1 MEQRDMKA
9 VILLDKSAKF
19 VESCNETF
27 DFQVREG
34 PKQKKLQI
42 EKSIWTWCLE
52 GIFEMHRILSDVYPR
67 GTVQLRIAVAD
78 YMAKMLDNRWTR
90 SFITR
95 KELGA
100 LVETIGVPSPFNTD
114 LNPIGGLTMA
124 IEALAIESPEQK
136 DYNYDVR
143 YNLNRRT
150 PQNSEVVR
158 FTEELKGRLPL
169 PKIQN
174 NGNLII
180 YTRYDSEKDINEL
193 KKDVASLVIS
203 TNAIA
208 HSPSNKTFCPIT
220 SLRVFIVNYYAA
232 GDKCKVKT
240 HPLKEYPDL
249 PFLKFWV
256 ISRRAADMCNAIHSL
271 LVAAF
276 DMGSTTVTKIPM
288 KEDNRGSTNYDVELF
303 HSGKVHSTLRAA
315 KLIDKVC
322 KNRNGNEGVTYD
334 TMRLTWTTA
343 PKTKWSLFPYHKSA
357 SACTTSKAYSRPSA
371 CLTQFVRDGRCVMLD
386 TEKSAQFGMNLPDKL
401 ISHILIA
408 NRGRIF
414 IQEIDFYQKRLSKR
428 RIVKKKI
435 PKKRVRAPRD
445 PLNINQ
451 LKLVYKQMEL
461 KLVAKNRNKDAPTE
475 QQKQKWK
482 TLKNSD
488 IQKRLRRVTKNV
500 PTHACDTFIFHKQV
514 TPQLEPLIEAVTKLK
529 LTENEVEQCR
539 KAILKLH
546 RKRSLK
552 EFIIPRNT
560 NIECLVEDLNDP
572 EEQMRVAIVELAKHL
587 AKYAPYSSNHNLIYK
602 TFMSTMGADKIL
614 EIDLQNEEDIE
625 KMFVKFPFFARSPE
639 SDTESGSS
647 ESSSDEEDE
656 SSDEDEDDDDICE
669 ESEED
674 DENGDNEELDS
685 EDEDS
690 DDELVN
696 LRGFLRS
703 TDNNRKRNNREIRDL
718 GKDKV
723 YDISKPIVQAKEIK
737 LDILSNVCAQMNKR
751 ESKFRREFVG
761 RELHG
766 NKAPLYPQ
774 LAEKLE
780 SPASPTPTGERTERI
795 ERTDRPD
802 RMERMERIERTER
815 LRNLE
820 RGGSGT
826 PPPTRRPFN

>member
-1 MEQRDMKA
+1 MDQRDMKT

-78 YMAKMLDNRWTR
+78 YMGKMLDNKWKK

-114 LNPIGGLTMA
+114 LNPIGGLKMA
-124 IEALAIESPEQK
+124 IEALAVESPEQR

-143 YNLNRRT
+143 YNLNKRT
-150 PQNSEVVR
+150 LQNSEVVR
-158 FTEELKGRLPL
+158 FTKELKGHQPL

-180 YTRYDSEKDINEL
+180 YTRYDSEKDMIEL
-193 KKDVASLVIS
+193 KKDLASLVVK

-208 HSPSNKTFCPIT
+208 NSATNKTFCPIT

-240 HPLKEYPDL
+240 HPLEEHAEL

-276 DMGSTTVTKIPM
+276 DLGSTTVTKIPM

-303 HSGKVHSTLRAA
+303 HSGKVHTTLKAA
-315 KLIDKVC
+315 KMIDKS
-322 KNRNGNEGVTYD
+322 G
-334 TMRLTWTTA
+334 
-343 PKTKWSLFPYHKSA
+343 
-357 SACTTSKAYSRPSA
+357 
-371 CLTQFVRDGRCVMLD
+371 
-386 TEKSAQFGMNLPDKL
+386 QFGMNLPDKL

-414 IQEIDFYQKRLSKR
+414 IQEIDFIQKDLSKR
-428 RIVKKKI
+428 RFIRKMI
-435 PKKRVRAPRD
+435 PKKRVRTPKY

-461 KLVAKNRNKDAPTE
+461 KIIAKNRNNDTITE

-482 TLKNSD
+482 MLRNSD
-488 IQKRLRRVTKNV
+488 IQRRLRRITKNI
-500 PTHACDTFIFHKQV
+500 PSYACDSFIFHKQV
-514 TPQLEPLIEAVTKLK
+514 TPQLEPLVETVTKME
-529 LTENEVEQCR
+529 LTQSEVEQCK

-546 RKRSLK
+546 HKRASK
-552 EFIIPRNT
+552 EFIVPRNT
-560 NIECLVEDLNDP
+560 NIECSVEDLTDP

-587 AKYAPYSSNHNLIYK
+587 AKYALYSVNHNLIYK
-602 TFMSTMGADKIL
+602 TFVSTMGADKL
-614 EIDLQNEEDIE
+614 LDVDLENDDEID
-625 KMFVKFPFFARSPE
+625 K
-639 SDTESGSS
+639 
-647 ESSSDEEDE
+647 
-656 SSDEDEDDDDICE
+656 
-669 ESEED
+669 
-674 DENGDNEELDS
+674 
-685 EDEDS
+685 
-690 DDELVN
+690 
-696 LRGFLRS
+696 
-703 TDNNRKRNNREIRDL
+703 
-718 GKDKV
+718 
-723 YDISKPIVQAKEIK
+723 
-737 LDILSNVCAQMNKR
+737 
-751 ESKFRREFVG
+751 
-761 RELHG
+761 
-766 NKAPLYPQ
+766 
-774 LAEKLE
+774 
-780 SPASPTPTGERTERI
+780 
-795 ERTDRPD
+795 
-802 RMERMERIERTER
+802 
-815 LRNLE
+815 
-820 RGGSGT
+820 
-826 PPPTRRPFN
+826 

>member
-1 MEQRDMKA
+1 MDQRDMKT

-78 YMAKMLDNRWTR
+78 YMGKMLDNKWRK
-90 SFITR
+90 SFLTR

-114 LNPIGGLTMA
+114 LNPIGGLKMA
-124 IEALAIESPEQK
+124 IEALAVESPEQK

-143 YNLNRRT
+143 YNLSKRT

-158 FTEELKGRLPL
+158 FTKDLKGHQPL

-180 YTRYDSEKDINEL
+180 YTRYDSEKDMIEL
-193 KKDVASLVIS
+193 KKDLASLVVS
-203 TNAIA
+203 TNSIA
-208 HSPSNKTFCPIT
+208 NSATNKTFCPIT
-220 SLRVFIVNYYAA
+220 SLRVFIVNYYAV

-240 HPLKEYPDL
+240 HPLEEHPDL

-276 DMGSTTVTKIPM
+276 DLGSTTVTKIPM

-303 HSGKVHSTLRAA
+303 HSGKVHTTLKAA

-322 KNRNGNEGVTYD
+322 KNGHGNEGVTYD

-343 PKTKWSLFPYHKSA
+343 PKTKWSLFPYHKNA
-357 SACTTSKAYSRPSA
+357 TPCTTSKAYSRPSA

-386 TEKSAQFGMNLPDKL
+386 TEKSGQFGMNLPDKL

-414 IQEIDFYQKRLSKR
+414 IQEIDFIQKDLSKR
-428 RIVKKKI
+428 RFIRKMI
-435 PKKRVRAPRD
+435 PKKRVRTPKY

-461 KLVAKNRNKDAPTE
+461 KLIAKNRNNDTITE
-475 QQKQKWK
+475 QQKQKWRK
-482 TLKNSD
+482 LRNSD
-488 IQKRLRRVTKNV
+488 IQKRLRRITKNI
-500 PTHACDTFIFHKQV
+500 PSYACDTFIFHKQV
-514 TPQLEPLIEAVTKLK
+514 APQLEPLVETVTKLK
-529 LTENEVEQCR
+529 LTPSEVEQC
-539 KAILKLH
+539 KKTILKLH
-546 RKRSLK
+546 HKRASK
-552 EFIIPRNT
+552 EFIVPRKT

-587 AKYAPYSSNHNLIYK
+587 AKYAPYSANHNLIFK
-602 TFMSTMGADKIL
+602 TFVSTMGADKL
-614 EIDLQNEEDIE
+614 MEVDLENDEEIDKL
-625 KMFVKFPFFARSPE
+625 FVKFPFFARSPE
-639 SDTESGSS
+639 SDSD
-647 ESSSDEEDE
+647 SSSDDEDE
-656 SSDEDEDDDDICE
+656 SSEEDEDDDDDFLDSDE
-669 ESEED
+669 DD
-674 DENGDNEELDS
+674 DENENEKKEVDSESDEDS
-685 EDEDS
+685 EDE
-690 DDELVN
+690 LQN
-696 LRGFLRS
+696 LKEFLS
-703 TDNNRKRNNREIRDL
+703 TAENDRKRNNKEIKEL
-718 GKDKV
+718 GKTKL
-723 YDISKPIVQAKEIK
+723 YDIPEPIVQAKVIE
-737 LDILSNVCAQMNKR
+737 LDIMASLCARMNKR
-751 ESKFRREFVG
+751 ESQFRREFVG

-780 SPASPTPTGERTERI
+780 SPASPIPTGERPERPERTERA
-795 ERTDRPD
+795 DRLD
-802 RMERMERIERTER
+802 RMERIERTER

-820 RGGSGT
+820 RGGSET
-826 PPPTRRPFN
+826 PPLTRRPFN